1 MERLTKYD
9 KVRKCYVIKPDAK
22 QGENIQRLGLYEDRD
37 EVMPLKDIWGE
48 KFCPACDTGRSISP
62 EMVKDLRYKFC
73 PYCGQRLKE

>member
-48 KFCPACDTGRSISP
+48 KFCPACDNARSILQISLDDP
-62 EMVKDLRYKFC
+62 SFKFC
-73 PYCGQRLKE
+73 PRCGQRLKE